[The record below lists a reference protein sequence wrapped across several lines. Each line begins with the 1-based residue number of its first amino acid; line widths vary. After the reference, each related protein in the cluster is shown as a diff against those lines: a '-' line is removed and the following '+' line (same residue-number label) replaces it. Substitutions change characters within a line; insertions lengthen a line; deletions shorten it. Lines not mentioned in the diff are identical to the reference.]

1 MPFHPPAVASWKSR
15 TTEINTCALIDNVQS
30 GGATKLAE
38 KTYYDNL
45 CQMISTG
52 AKHLKNY
59 PSFIWQRGFRK
70 AKAHIRPSFNV
81 REMNQRSS
89 TGFMSR
95 GGTYSM
101 LEEGDLYAMWNLWT
115 KQPCGNRNGLQTHLK
130 WFPYPNLVEINP
142 EHLHVMVKAAAYS
155 IHKESIHYVSA
166 TKKKM
171 IEPMYVCAWEKMN
184 ECVWRQ
190 NMRHRDWIY
199 IN

>member
-1 MPFHPPAVASWKSR
+1 MASCKSG
-15 TTEINTCALIDNVQS
+15 TTEINTCALI

-38 KTYYDNL
+38 KTYYHNSY
-45 CQMISTG
+45 QMISTDD
-52 AKHLKNY
+52 KHLKND
-59 PSFIWQRGFRK
+59 PFSWQRGFRK
-70 AKAHIRPSFNV
+70 AKAHERPSSNV

-101 LEEGDLYAMWNLWT
+101 LEEDLCAMWNLWT
-115 KQPCGNRNGLQTHLK
+115 KQPCGNRNGLQTLLK

-155 IHKESIHYVSA
+155 IHKESSHYVSA
-166 TKKKM
+166 TKKEM